1 MRTIFFLTLV
11 FSIVCNAQSNI
22 EIQLDITHDVLPPK
36 NLPPYTV
43 SITSNTLTKQLQ
55 NKDTVAAGIYDIT
68 ISQPGYKIQVIK
80 QQLLTTYPFVIKTTL
95 IAKKRQI
102 SFEINPYYSNVFP
115 RIFDVKNKK
124 QISFSI
130 TKPQQPYL
138 YVCHLVDVHSVINVK
153 TNTKVEF
160 RDTFQPGE
168 QVHFLVQFIKY
179 KTVEI
184 IDVVPP
190 GEGPYIIPV
199 PLKKLKPLE
208 FTIRKNTQ
216 IIDGLTYQYKFTTD
230 GKPLEDIH
238 LKVENGI
245 GRFYYTIMIDPDA
258 KVFRAFIGHS
268 FLERSLKKFRSGM
281 SIGRPEY
288 LSVPL
293 FIDHCSKFKKQQAVD
308 IINKFLKG
316 FRNRKKLRNCSQ
328 QELQKLIDYLRTLAD
343 NDLEQKVM
351 NIYSK

>member
-1 MRTIFFLTLV
+1 MRMIFFLTLV

-22 EIQLDITHDVLPPK
+22 EIQLDITHDASPPK

-43 SITSNTLTKQLQ
+43 SIISKTLTKQ
-55 NKDTVAAGIYDIT
+55 NKDTIAAGTYDIT
-68 ISQPGYKIQVIK
+68 ISQPGYKTKVIK
-80 QQLLTTYPFVIKTTL
+80 QQSITTSPFVIKATL
-95 IAKKRQI
+95 VAKKRQI
-102 SFEINPYYSNVFP
+102 SFEP
-115 RIFDVKNKK
+115 KNYTMAC
-124 QISFSI
+124 I
-130 TKPQQPYL
+130 
-138 YVCHLVDVHSVINVK
+138 DAHSVINVK
-153 TNTKVEF
+153 TSAKVEF
-160 RDTFQPGE
+160 RDTFCSGE
-168 QVHFLVQFIKY
+168 QVHFIIRFSTY
-179 KTVEI
+179 NTVEI
-184 IDVVPP
+184 VDVIPP

-199 PLKKLKPLE
+199 PLKKLNPLE

-230 GKPLEDIH
+230 GKPLEDHH

-293 FIDHCSKFKKQQAVD
+293 FIDHCSKFKKQQAVN

-316 FRNRKKLRNCSQ
+316 FRNRKMLKNCSQ
-328 QELQKLIDYLRTLAD
+328 QELQQLIDYLRTLTD
-343 NDLEQKVM
+343 NDLEQKIM